1 MTDHIL
7 TTVDNGV
14 MTIRINRPEKK
25 NALTV
30 AMYGAMGE
38 SLQAAESDDHVRV
51 VLITGTAN
59 IFSAGNDIMDF
70 MQNPPFDVN
79 SPVANFLMA
88 IVKAQKPIVAA
99 VNGVAIGVGTTM
111 LLHCDLVYA
120 GENARFHLPFVD
132 LALVPEAGSSYILPR
147 MMGHQRAAE
156 LLMLS
161 DSFDAQTAREFGF
174 VNEVLPDDGVEARA
188 MAVARAL
195 AAKPPAA
202 LRLTKALIKRGSA
215 EAVEETIYHELGQF
229 RQLLQSPEATEA
241 FTAFMERRKPDFSKF
256 N

>member
-30 AMYGAMGE
+30 AMYGTMGA
-38 SLQAAESDDHVRV
+38 SLQAAESDNNVRV
-51 VLITGTAN
+51 VLITGAEG

-79 SPVANFLMA
+79 SPVASFLMA

-161 DSFDAQTAREFGF
+161 NPFDAQTAREFGF
-174 VNEVLPDDGVEARA
+174 VNEVLSDDEVEAKA
-188 MAVARAL
+188 MAVARDL

>member
-14 MTIRINRPEKK
+14 MTIRINRPAKK

-30 AMYGAMGE
+30 DMYGAMGQ
-38 SLQAAESDDHVRV
+38 SLQAAEEDDTVRV
-51 VLITGTAN
+51 VMITGTADT
-59 IFSAGNDIMDF
+59 FSAGNDILDF
-70 MQNPPFDVN
+70 IQNPPFDVN
-79 SPVANFLMA
+79 SPVASFLMA
-88 IVKAQKPIVAA
+88 IVGAQKPIVAA

-161 DSFDAQTAREFGF
+161 DPFDAQTAREFGF
-174 VNEVLPDDGVEARA
+174 VNEVLPDDEVEARA
-188 MAVARAL
+188 MAAAQAL